1 MSLLIYNIQELLQT
15 RLHTDGPISGVE
27 MDTLPT
33 IQDSFVLIEH
43 GRITAYGSMRECPD
57 VSTHHKIDATGRI
70 VMPTWCD
77 SHTHIVYAGNRESE
91 FVDRIKGLSYEE
103 IAAKGGGI
111 INSAQLLQQISD
123 EELYQ
128 QSRRRLD
135 EVMSLGTG
143 AIEIKSGYG
152 LTPEAE
158 IRMLRV
164 IKQLKQSY
172 DLPIKATFLAAHA
185 VPLEYRGRQ
194 EAYIKTI
201 LSECLPTID
210 REGLADYIDVFCE
223 QHYFS
228 VAEMEAILKE
238 GKRYGLRPKVH
249 VNQFNS
255 IGGVTAAVTND
266 ALTIDHLEVL
276 TEADL
281 EALANSRSI
290 PVALPTCSYFL
301 DIPYTPAR
309 AIIDSGLPLAV
320 ASDYNPGSTPS
331 GNMNLVLSM
340 CCIKLR
346 MTPAEAI
353 NAATINGAYAM
364 GLQAEVGSITEGKL
378 ANLIIT
384 KPINSYAYLPY
395 AFGSNHI
402 DQVIIKG
409 ELLNPSTNTGNA

>member
-27 MDTLPT
+27 MDNLPT
-33 IQDSFVLIEH
+33 IKDSFVLIEH